1 MIWTSNLSLKACCCY
16 RRRLFLLRIFG
27 IYVPTYVYHLGYIY
41 ILYAFMFSLTNIS
54 GTCAQRK
61 GISSIFKKSIN
72 LSCLSVETSAN
83 LVMSR
88 AIYPYL
94 VTRGRC
100 KTRHMGRS
108 KCNRSFHSQ
117 DVSQPQIGG
126 SFWKKKRSCVR
137 VNLII

>member
-41 ILYAFMFSLTNIS
+41 IIYAFMFSLANIS

-61 GISSIFKKSIN
+61 GISSIFKKKHQFVMFICGN
-72 LSCLSVETSAN
+72 I
-83 LVMSR
+83 VMSR

-126 SFWKKKRSCVR
+126 SFWKKKRSCVC